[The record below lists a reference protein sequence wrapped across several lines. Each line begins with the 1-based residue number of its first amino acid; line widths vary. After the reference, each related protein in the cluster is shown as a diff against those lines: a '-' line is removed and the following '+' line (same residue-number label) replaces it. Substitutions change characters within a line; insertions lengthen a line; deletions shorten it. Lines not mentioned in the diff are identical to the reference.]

1 MSEIMAYISEKGYDY
16 SESTIEMVGKLL
28 SQQKAEESNDESNDS
43 EQEYVFQDV
52 IKFYDNVEDFSD
64 EDIRMYLQYL
74 LLQSSDNMLKALNE
88 TILNNNKE
96 KKQYAVEQI
105 YDGRNGSVDTKQLS
119 SVLNKYA
126 ANGWRLKSSFVNELG
141 SNSTQARVGSF
152 SSGTNSTIDQ
162 IVLIFEK

>member
-1 MSEIMAYISEKGYDY
+1 
-16 SESTIEMVGKLL
+16 
-28 SQQKAEESNDESNDS
+28 
-43 EQEYVFQDV
+43 
-52 IKFYDNVEDFSD
+52 
-64 EDIRMYLQYL
+64 
-74 LLQSSDNMLKALNE
+74 MLKALNE